1 MEIMTLEEMRKELV
15 KIQEKYYTPSSKIAR
30 DIKVDNAVIC
40 KLINNKLDFNP
51 SLTVILRLQ
60 KWIEE
65 RKVE

>member
-1 MEIMTLEEMRKELV
+1 MEIMTLDEIREELI
-15 KIQEKYYTPSSKIAR
+15 KIQKKYYTPSSKIAR

-60 KWIEE
+60 KWLED
-65 RKVE
+65 RKVD

>member
-1 MEIMTLEEMRKELV
+1 MEIMTLEKIREELI
-15 KIQEKYYTPSSKIAR
+15 KIQKKYYTPSSKIAR

-60 KWIEE
+60 KWIED
-65 RKVE
+65 RKVD